1 MSYLRQYSFDVL
13 KIDRSFINGINVK
26 REDRNL
32 VTATIAMAHS
42 LGLSVVAEG
51 VETREQLDLLEE
63 LGCDIAQGFYFSKP
77 ISAKEL
83 ISFKYTES
91 P

>member
-1 MSYLRQYSFDVL
+1 
-13 KIDRSFINGINVK
+13 
-26 REDRNL
+26 
-32 VTATIAMAHS
+32 MAHS